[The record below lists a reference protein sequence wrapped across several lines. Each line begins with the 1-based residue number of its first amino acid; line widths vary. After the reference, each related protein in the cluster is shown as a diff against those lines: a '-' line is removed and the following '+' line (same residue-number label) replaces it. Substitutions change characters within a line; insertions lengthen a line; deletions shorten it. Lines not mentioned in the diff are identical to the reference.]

1 MTESVAKPGAV
12 LPRSMLEMVSNDL
25 SIASANAACVMPC
38 CCRTAFKDKRRNDN
52 SRPGFTWEEFMHL
65 KSVSEARVR
74 EYEFSQDDPTG
85 KNQKTYQDRL
95 HLLGRNVGTSSKMID
110 AYYSKIRP
118 TDEIAQLIPDWSKKR
133 LLQYKSR

>member
-1 MTESVAKPGAV
+1 
-12 LPRSMLEMVSNDL
+12 
-25 SIASANAACVMPC
+25 
-38 CCRTAFKDKRRNDN
+38 
-52 SRPGFTWEEFMHL
+52 MHL